1 MRSRLSAVCR
11 QLSPTRKHIHEH
23 IYYDETHDNSSG
35 ALITTTTFGHSSQEE
50 RPEAHQIVYEEHT
63 RGRDHKSN
71 GSNHLAGSP
80 DARADTIYSSIADCR
95 EVLRLASWSF
105 SRARG
110 CSNRLVSCGVPSHVA
125 GPSSCADGGGTTGS
139 CSCCEAAGICAAGIC
154 AAGICAAGICVAALG
169 GEVGVIWAANSR
181 RAGGDHI

>member
-1 MRSRLSAVCR
+1 MTTQQWRAN
-11 QLSPTRKHIHEH
+11 
-23 IYYDETHDNSSG
+23 HDHP
-35 ALITTTTFGHSSQEE
+35 TFGHTHSSQESQE
-50 RPEAHQIVYEEHT
+50 RPEARIKSSLQEHT
-63 RGRDHKSN
+63 RGRDHKSD

-154 AAGICAAGICVAALG
+154 AAGICVAALG